1 MISVVIPVWNR
12 AGMVGRTLESLAA
25 QTVWPDRVVLVDNDS
40 TDDTARVLRQ
50 WAMGR
55 KDVEVVCERV
65 PGAAAARNC
74 GLAAV
79 D

>member
-40 TDDTARVLRQ
+40 TDDTARVLRH
-50 WAMGR
+50 WALGR
-55 KDVEVVCERV
+55 KDVEVGSDKHTSELQSHHDLV
-65 PGAAAARNC
+65 
-74 GLAAV
+74 
-79 D
+79 